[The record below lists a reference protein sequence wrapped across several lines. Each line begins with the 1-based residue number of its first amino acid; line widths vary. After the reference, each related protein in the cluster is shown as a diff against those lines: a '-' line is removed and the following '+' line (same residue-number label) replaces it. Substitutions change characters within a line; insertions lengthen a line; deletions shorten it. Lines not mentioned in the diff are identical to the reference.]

1 MLKVEDLIH
10 TPLLFSMFWQEKY
23 VHKILSQMKWVIY
36 FITLSSRHPR
46 KLDWKM
52 QWGSEWLLDLL
63 GSAPPNLNAG
73 WETRT
78 EGAETSP
85 TLWVC
90 WGMLGWVLRSTV
102 KFTVQRHRL
111 VKDRDQIRDLWNAS
125 LPHESPVCSSC
136 FYSVHWF
143 WLSRENYK
151 PY

>member
-10 TPLLFSMFWQEKY
+10 SPLLFSMFWREKY
-23 VHKILSQMKWVIY
+23 VHKILSQMKWVIH

-46 KLDWKM
+46 ELDWKM
-52 QWGSEWLLDLL
+52 QWGSEWLPDVL
-63 GSAPPNLNAG
+63 GSAPPNLNVG

-90 WGMLGWVLRSTV
+90 WGMLGVGTEKHGEVHSS
-102 KFTVQRHRL
+102 QAQA
-111 VKDRDQIRDLWNAS
+111 VKDRDQIPDLWNAS
-125 LPHESPVCSSC
+125 LPHESPVCSGC